1 MNTRIILWVGILWGI
16 AVQSAQSQYIVRSN
30 QQDTVKQ
37 TSSASVKQR
46 TVNPYDDW
54 MYWWFVPLPKTP
66 PIVIHVE
73 SPGDLEFFDWEDF
86 PRLSRIKITGEI
98 NVNDWFALCQK
109 SKSIWFDELD
119 LSEAKVVAG
128 GAYPRYIVD
137 NQPPVMV
144 STEDDYLDFEFL
156 YTPQMIKN
164 LVLPHSLKGFTDR
177 WNRSGFPIS
186 FKEITLGRD
195 FESFPDKL
203 KVVLSKIEGYGPY
216 GGEENLAVGL
226 QAIHVAEGNPY
237 FVEEDGILFNS
248 DKTKLIYVPSTM
260 RKDTFSIP
268 ESVTEISDYAC
279 YNQKTTMFEVP
290 LSVKRIGKYA
300 FYSWGRVSWKAST
313 GNLRT
318 KWIRNIKCIP
328 ESIDTIHE
336 GCFMNSSANYI
347 VIPKSVKY
355 IERDAFIDAQMP
367 YPKVYCLAKEPPVCE
382 TDEDG
387 YAFIQHYW
395 IGNVEKRDATLYVP
409 TGSKPLYE
417 NAEGFGYTNFMQ
429 IIELE
434 NIEEEALTV
443 NVQSPS
449 LDDEK
454 EIGRYTVT
462 GIKIDKAQ
470 KGLNI
475 IKYSNGTTRKVIV
488 K

>member
-1 MNTRIILWVGILWGI
+1 MI
-16 AVQSAQSQYIVRSN
+16 A
-30 QQDTVKQ
+30 
-37 TSSASVKQR
+37 
-46 TVNPYDDW
+46 
-54 MYWWFVPLPKTP
+54 
-66 PIVIHVE
+66 
-73 SPGDLEFFDWEDF
+73 G
-86 PRLSRIKITGEI
+86 
-98 NVNDWFALCQK
+98 
-109 SKSIWFDELD
+109 
-119 LSEAKVVAG
+119 
-128 GAYPRYIVD
+128 
-137 NQPPVMV
+137 
-144 STEDDYLDFEFL
+144 
-156 YTPQMIKN
+156 
-164 LVLPHSLKGFTDR
+164 
-177 WNRSGFPIS
+177 
-186 FKEITLGRD
+186 FKEITLGR
-195 FESFPDKL
+195 ELELFPDKL
-203 KVVLSKIEGYGPY
+203 KEQLSWIEVHGITY
-216 GGEENLAVGL
+216 GGEKDLSVGL

-237 FVEEDGILFNS
+237 FVEEDGILFNP
-248 DKTKLIYVPSTM
+248 DKTKLIYVPSTV
-260 RKDTFSIP
+260 RKDAVCIP

-279 YNQKTTMFEVP
+279 YNQAFAKFEIP

-300 FYSWGRVSWKAST
+300 FYKWGRVFRKDYGGGFEPQWV
-313 GNLRT
+313 
-318 KWIRNIKCIP
+318 WNIKCIP

-367 YPKVYCLAKEPPVCE
+367 YPKVYCLVKEPPVCE

-409 TGSKPLYE
+409 MGSKPLYE
-417 NAEGFGYTNFMQ
+417 HAEGFGYTNFMQ

-449 LDDEK
+449 LDDELDDEK

-462 GIKIDKAQ
+462 GVKIDKAQ

-475 IKYSNGTTRKVIV
+475 IKYSNGTTRKIIV